1 MEYYILASDLGS
13 DAKISSCK
21 FYKKS
26 QISVNADKA
35 IRVKIPNTVKM
46 ITEKDHKIIK
56 DSIKTIGETDHDI
69 LFKFNG
75 RWETRNDLELPL
87 LAGQNKI
94 IAEGYHFSSEGFINK
109 IRGV

>member
-13 DAKISSCK
+13 DTKITTCK
-21 FYKKS
+21 FYKES
-26 QISVNADKA
+26 QISKNADKA

-56 DSIKTIGETDHDI
+56 DSTKTIGETDHDI

-75 RWETRNDLELPL
+75 EWKERNDLGLPL
-87 LAGQNKI
+87 LKGQNKLVEE
-94 IAEGYHFSSEGFINK
+94 EGYHFSYNGFTNK
-109 IRGV
+109 IY